1 MQIASYF
8 DYYNWT
14 LDKQIKLF
22 KDNELDYF
30 ILRKVNGLGF
40 TNYLNKLNEVEF
52 KLKKIKVGFFDP
64 LLAPIDFDYET
75 NINNLK
81 LAVKFAKRVKTKNIV
96 ILIKPFNNKTTT
108 KELKAYLKDILKITK
123 RLNVFIKL
131 DNQNDMFIF
140 HKIANEIKLRIIKLI
155 FNPATIYLKNNSPI
169 SSYSLINRKMGLFE
183 VADVSEDGEDILVG
197 HGVIDTKQLFKNLY
211 LSKYK
216 GLVTLN
222 SNLETVFK
230 NFGVNPLDVKKKEK
244 RENLTKYLETIQKMG
259 YVLYDKENEVSFEDI
274 ISHQIKLLKIVF
286 K

>member
-244 RENLTKYLETIQKMG
+244 RENLNKYLETIQKMG

>member
-108 KELKAYLKDILKITK
+108 KEIKAYLKDILKITK

-197 HGVIDTKQLFKNLY
+197 HGVIDIKQLFKYLY
-211 LSKYK
+211 LSRYK

>member
-140 HKIANEIKLRIIKLI
+140 HKIANEIKLRKIKLI
-155 FNPATIYLKNNSPI
+155 FNPATIHLKNNSPI

-244 RENLTKYLETIQKMG
+244 RENLNKYLETIQKMG

>member
-140 HKIANEIKLRIIKLI
+140 HKIANEIKLRKIKLI
-155 FNPATIYLKNNSPI
+155 FNPATIHLKNNSPI

>member
-40 TNYLNKLNEVEF
+40 SNYLNKLNEVEF

-81 LAVKFAKRVKTKNIV
+81 LAVKFAKSVKTKNIV

-140 HKIANEIKLRIIKLI
+140 YKIANEIKLRKIKLI
-155 FNPATIYLKNNSPI
+155 FNPATIHLKNNSPI
-169 SSYSLINRKMGLFE
+169 SSYSLINRKLGLFE

-197 HGVIDTKQLFKNLY
+197 HGVIDIKQLFKNLY